1 MAANAAQQDPRGQ
14 RRLCGGG
21 GGGATACVRPRAWCC
36 SFSFSG
42 VPDSP
47 DLRPL
52 PSSAASPPAGRKL
65 PPKSPSAASFYGSP
79 TSYRL
84 AGLIDP
90 RRILSPGRVSPIDHD
105 GAVPPPL
112 PLPPPP
118 PPAAAAADDSAVV
131 IPAERL
137 ASALPSATVAPSLVA
152 VREEADAAGM
162 LDLRLLLRGA
172 HGRCVLMELDS
183 RVLCGCSDFF
193 AAMAPH
199 EDAAA
204 TAAGAGAAGKTIEV
218 DGVDN
223 LDAFRAAVE
232 LMYDPDPMRGLAAA
246 GVSRA
251 IDVLEVRKTNY
262 SDSVLF
268 TQFFFSLSIRKA
280 LLLLLYRNGN
290 LTVLPAKRVT
300 PSFSSQFMPVATLHA
315 FDFSNPLYFDT

>member
-1 MAANAAQQDPRGQ
+1 MAADAAQQGPGVH
-14 RRLCGGG
+14 RRR
-21 GGGATACVRPRAWCC
+21 GGAAPRAWCC
-36 SFSFSG
+36 SFAG

-47 DLRPL
+47 DLRPI
-52 PSSAASPPAGRKL
+52 PSSAASPAVASRKL

-79 TSYRL
+79 TSSRL
-84 AGLIDP
+84 AGLGGLIDP
-90 RRILSPGRVSPIDHD
+90 RRILSPGRVSPIDPD
-105 GAVPPPL
+105 GAVPLPP
-112 PLPPPP
+112 PTPPPP
-118 PPAAAAADDSAVV
+118 PPAEFPAAVGTAEQ
-131 IPAERL
+131 PAPVL
-137 ASALPSATVAPSLVA
+137 ASALPSAAAAPQVVS
-152 VREEADAAGM
+152 VREEADAHAAGV
-162 LDLRLLLRGA
+162 LDLKLFLRGRD
-172 HGRCVLMELDS
+172 GRCVLMELDS

>member
-1 MAANAAQQDPRGQ
+1 
-14 RRLCGGG
+14 
-21 GGGATACVRPRAWCC
+21 
-36 SFSFSG
+36 
-42 VPDSP
+42 
-47 DLRPL
+47 
-52 PSSAASPPAGRKL
+52 
-65 PPKSPSAASFYGSP
+65 
-79 TSYRL
+79 
-84 AGLIDP
+84 
-90 RRILSPGRVSPIDHD
+90 
-105 GAVPPPL
+105 
-112 PLPPPP
+112 
-118 PPAAAAADDSAVV
+118 
-131 IPAERL
+131 
-137 ASALPSATVAPSLVA
+137 
-152 VREEADAAGM
+152 
-162 LDLRLLLRGA
+162 
-172 HGRCVLMELDS
+172 MELDS